1 MSSQSLY
8 LKGAATINQDSYIIQ
23 APGMVLT
30 YNLDL
35 IDPTSIQGKRRVKR
49 IETEFVAKFLGSHYA
64 VLAVIYKRV
73 PNNSFFGVQ
82 DINPTEPTINLNGY
96 SCIAQ
101 QQIIGQCLVTETTN
115 KLIINTDVEIQ
126 SGETLTVSFYP
137 NQQVLYKEEGRI
149 VMSEFTFNVYWQA
162 KILISY

>member
-49 IETEFVAKFLGSHYA
+49 IETEFVHQKMNY
-64 VLAVIYKRV
+64 
-73 PNNSFFGVQ
+73 
-82 DINPTEPTINLNGY
+82 
-96 SCIAQ
+96 
-101 QQIIGQCLVTETTN
+101 
-115 KLIINTDVEIQ
+115 
-126 SGETLTVSFYP
+126 
-137 NQQVLYKEEGRI
+137 
-149 VMSEFTFNVYWQA
+149 
-162 KILISY
+162 